1 MFKRILI
8 ANRGEIAL
16 RVMRACRDL
25 GIESV
30 AVFSEPDR
38 TAAHVLAADLA
49 LPIGPAPAAESYL
62 NTSRLIE
69 AARRVGVQAIH
80 PGYGFLSE
88 NARFARAV
96 NEAGLV
102 FIGPSP
108 EAIEQMGDKVA
119 ARRLMAAAGVP
130 VVPGSPGLVADEA
143 AVRATIKEI
152 GLPIMLKA
160 AGGGGGKGMRLVE
173 EEKDLGP
180 AIRAVMGE
188 ARSAFGDARFYV
200 ERFIRQPHHIEFQI
214 FADQTGRTV
223 HLFERECSIQRRNQK
238 VVEESP
244 SPVMTP
250 ALRAA
255 MGAIAV
261 KAAQAVN
268 YTGAGTI
275 EFLLDSQR
283 NFYFLEM
290 NTRIQVEHPITEL
303 VTGTDLVRAQIEVAA
318 GLPLPF
324 RQEELRQSGWG
335 LECRIYAE
343 DARHDFAPAPGRIT
357 RLRLPE
363 GPGVRN
369 DCGVREGGEV
379 STYYDPMIAKLAVWG
394 SDRAQALSRMR
405 RALGEYEIGGSLHTN
420 LEFHRWLMD
429 HPRFL
434 AGDYD
439 VGFVHDEYHPQPTEP
454 VEPPLLAA
462 ALAAAL
468 ATRRRAH
475 SGPGARA
482 ETGSAWKTL
491 SRLQWLQ
498 RR

>member
-1 MFKRILI
+1 MFQRILI

-16 RVMRACRDL
+16 RVIRACRDL
-25 GIESV
+25 GIQTV
-30 AVFSEPDR
+30 AVFSEADR
-38 TAAHVLAADLA
+38 AAAHVLAADLA
-49 LPIGPAPAAESYL
+49 LPIGPAPASESYL
-62 NTSRLIE
+62 STSRLIE
-69 AARRVGVQAIH
+69 AARRSGAQAIH

-88 NARFARAV
+88 SARFARAV

-108 EAIEQMGDKVA
+108 DAIEQMGDKVA

-130 VVPGSPGLVADEA
+130 VVPGSPGLVTDEA
-143 AVRATIKEI
+143 AVRATIKDI

-173 EEKDLGP
+173 ADKDVGP

-200 ERFIRQPHHIEFQI
+200 ERFIQKPHHIEFQV
-214 FADQTGRTV
+214 FADQAGRTV

-244 SPVMTP
+244 SPTITP
-250 ALRAA
+250 QLRAA
-255 MGAIAV
+255 MGEVAV
-261 KAAQAVN
+261 KAARAVN

-275 EFLLDSQR
+275 EFLLDNQR

-324 RQEELRQSGWG
+324 RQEALRQSGWA

-343 DARHDFAPAPGRIT
+343 DARHDFAPAPGHIT

-369 DCGVREGGEV
+369 DCGVQEGGEV

-394 SDRAQALSRMR
+394 GDRAQALSRMR
-405 RALGEYEIGGSLHTN
+405 RALNEYEIAGSLRTN

-429 HPRFL
+429 HPRFS

-439 VGFVHDEYHPQPTEP
+439 IGFIHDEYRPSATDA
-454 VEPPLLAA
+454 VETPLLAA

-468 ATRRRAH
+468 TSARRSQSRPAAPLDTA
-475 SGPGARA
+475 S
-482 ETGSAWKTL
+482 SWKTL
-491 SRLQWLQ
+491 SRLEWLG